1 MVRFIGSAFMA
12 LITSIIVGG
21 IMSFAC
27 AGALMANWWQL
38 LLIGIGVKLI
48 NSVLAIVSSYL
59 TIITYKIQGRD
70 ERTAYIPLVLYAIM
84 YVWVPLFTVYI
95 YIVLFGQGELPGGF
109 LEVIAAIICSFFVF
123 PNIRNLVRF
132 QHYMTQ
138 YAILGLDCILAKMNF
153 DNQFE

>member
-1 MVRFIGSAFMA
+1 MIRLIGSAIMA

-132 QHYMTQ
+132 QRYMTQ

-153 DNQFE
+153 DNQFK